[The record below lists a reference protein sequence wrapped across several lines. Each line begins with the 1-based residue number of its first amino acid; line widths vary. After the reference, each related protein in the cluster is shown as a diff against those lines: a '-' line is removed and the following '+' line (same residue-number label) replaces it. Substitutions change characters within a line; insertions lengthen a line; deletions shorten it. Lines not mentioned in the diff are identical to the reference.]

1 MESRKRF
8 FNFNAFMFFK
18 SLGFKKVGINRKEN
32 HYFLEKTNFK
42 IY

>member
-1 MESRKRF
+1 
-8 FNFNAFMFFK
+8 MFFK

>member
-1 MESRKRF
+1 
-8 FNFNAFMFFK
+8 MFFK
-18 SLGFKKVGINRKEN
+18 SLGFKKVGINREEN